1 MFSVLRVLLSWA
13 KGAASLIG
21 VSKGE
26 LPDFKGSRADDPL
39 GDPRDLVSPSK
50 KDKPGMFCIILQFM
64 RIDERMG
71 GCERRPSAQTFELQ
85 VKIHHPLNTI
95 RFRNWFMQKY
105 RQSG

>member
-26 LPDFKGSRADDPL
+26 LPDFNGCRADDPL

-50 KDKPGMFCIILQFM
+50 NDRPGMFCIIQ
-64 RIDERMG
+64 DDGEK
-71 GCERRPSAQTFELQ
+71 S
-85 VKIHHPLNTI
+85 
-95 RFRNWFMQKY
+95 
-105 RQSG
+105 